1 MPADIFGTE
10 DKNLFIENE
19 RKDKQMKSKTL
30 QRLYKMLRPQAK
42 SIAVIS
48 VLAILINLGEVVKP
62 YLIKIVIDDYL
73 TANLYQKGIM
83 TIGTIGAIYIT
94 IVLVGNILNFIVT
107 TATSMMGENV
117 IYSIRNKLYRYTQYA
132 NIPFHDKTPA
142 GTLFVRITSDV
153 EDITTLF
160 KDVVTTFVKDVL
172 MIIAFVVMM
181 LSLNCQLALCAFIVI
196 PFVILTSIILTK
208 ISNKAQEYSKKVK
221 TKLNIFLAES
231 IYGVKLI
238 KIFNRQHE
246 KQKECEELCSAFWK
260 SRIPLGITEAL
271 LVGILKVLENVG
283 IAIIV
288 WAAMNHIFGTSI
300 DVGLIYVFVTYT
312 KEIFSP
318 INRLV
323 ENFETVQEAI
333 VSINK
338 IYDILDRKENLENF
352 EEGKILEEV
361 KGKIEFKNVWFAY
374 EGENW
379 ILKDISFTI
388 LPGQSVA
395 LVGKT
400 GSGKTTITNLINRFY
415 EIQKGEILLDGINI
429 KDINIRS
436 LREKIGIVL
445 QDPFIFA
452 RSIKDNIRLNKN
464 FSDEYIT
471 KTIELASADEFVNS
485 LPNGINEMS
494 LERGG
499 AFSAGEKQL
508 LAFARIFAHNP
519 SIFILD
525 EATANIDTKT
535 EELIQ
540 KSVDKISKE
549 KTSIFIAH
557 RLSTIVNVDKIIVL
571 NQGEI
576 LEEGNHMELVNKPD
590 GYYSKL
596 YNAYYSGLVGET

>member
-1 MPADIFGTE
+1 M
-10 DKNLFIENE
+10 KN
-19 RKDKQMKSKTL
+19 KTW
-30 QRLYKMLRPQAK
+30 QRIYKMLRPQAK
-42 SIAVIS
+42 SIAIIS
-48 VLAILINLGEVVKP
+48 ILAILINIGEVVKP

-73 TANLYQKGIM
+73 SANLYQKGIM
-83 TIGTIGAIYIT
+83 TIGMIGAIYIG
-94 IVLVGNILNFIVT
+94 IVLIGNILNFIVT

-117 IYSIRNKLYRYTQYA
+117 IYSLRNKLYRYTQYA

-160 KDVVTTFVKDVL
+160 KEVITTFIKDIL

-181 LSLNCQLALCAFIVI
+181 LSLNYQLALLSFIVI
-196 PFVILTSIILTK
+196 PFVILTSIIITK
-208 ISNKAQEYSKKVK
+208 ISNKIHDYSKKVK

-238 KIFNRQHE
+238 KIFNRQYE
-246 KQKECEELCSAFWK
+246 KQKECEELCNSFWK
-260 SRIPLGITEAL
+260 SRIPTSYTEGL
-271 LVGILKVLENVG
+271 LVAILMVLENLAV
-283 IAIIV
+283 AIIT
-288 WAAMNHIFGTSI
+288 WAAINYLLGTSV
-300 DVGLIYVFVTYT
+300 DVGLIYVFVTYI
-312 KEIFSP
+312 KQIFSP

-323 ENFETVQEAI
+323 ENFETIQEAL
-333 VSINK
+333 VSIDK
-338 IYDILDRKENLENF
+338 IYDILEKKEYLESF
-352 EEGKILEEV
+352 EEGKVLDKVE
-361 KGKIEFKNVWFAY
+361 GKIEFKNVWFAY
-374 EGENW
+374 EGDNW
-379 ILKDISFTI
+379 ILKNISFTI
-388 LPGQSVA
+388 EPGQSVA

-429 KDINIRS
+429 KEINIRS
-436 LREKIGIVL
+436 LREKIGIIL
-445 QDPFIFA
+445 QDPFVFA
-452 RSIKDNIRLNKN
+452 RSIKENIEMNKN
-464 FSDEYIT
+464 FSDEYV
-471 KTIELASADEFVNS
+471 KETINLASADEFVNS
-485 LPNGINEMS
+485 LPNGIEEISN
-494 LERGG
+494 ERG
-499 AFSAGEKQL
+499 SSYSSGEKQL

-576 LEEGNHMELVNKPD
+576 LEEGSHIELVNKVD

-596 YNAYYSGLVGET
+596 YNAYYSGLVE

>member
-1 MPADIFGTE
+1 M
-10 DKNLFIENE
+10 KN
-19 RKDKQMKSKTL
+19 KTW
-30 QRLYKMLRPQAK
+30 QRIYKMLRPQAK
-42 SIAVIS
+42 SIAIIS
-48 VLAILINLGEVVKP
+48 ILAILINIGEVVKP

-73 TANLYQKGIM
+73 SANLYQKGIM
-83 TIGTIGAIYIT
+83 TIGMIGAIYIG

-117 IYSIRNKLYRYTQYA
+117 IYSLRNKLYRYTQYA

-160 KDVVTTFVKDVL
+160 KEVITTFIKDIL

-181 LSLNCQLALCAFIVI
+181 LSLNYQLALLSFIVI
-196 PFVILTSIILTK
+196 PFVILTSIIITK
-208 ISNKAQEYSKKVK
+208 ISNKLQEYSKIVK

-238 KIFNRQHE
+238 KIFNRQYE
-246 KQKECEELCSAFWK
+246 KQKECEELCTSFWK
-260 SRIPLGITEAL
+260 SRIPIGITEAL
-271 LVGILKVLENVG
+271 LVAFLMVLENLGVS
-283 IAIIV
+283 III
-288 WAAMNHIFGTSI
+288 WASMNYLLGTSV
-300 DVGLIYVFVTYT
+300 DVGLIYVFVTYI
-312 KEIFSP
+312 KQIFSP

-323 ENFETVQEAI
+323 ENFETIQEAL
-333 VSINK
+333 VSIDK
-338 IYDILDRKENLENF
+338 IYDILEKKEYLESF
-352 EEGKILEEV
+352 EEGKVLDKVE
-361 KGKIEFKNVWFAY
+361 GKIEFKNVWFAY
-374 EGENW
+374 EGDNW
-379 ILKDISFTI
+379 ILKNISFTI
-388 LPGQSVA
+388 EPGQSVA

-429 KDINIRS
+429 KEINIRS
-436 LREKIGIVL
+436 LREKIGIIL
-445 QDPFIFA
+445 QDPFVFA
-452 RSIKDNIRLNKN
+452 RSIKENIEMNKN
-464 FSDEYIT
+464 FSDEYV
-471 KTIELASADEFVNS
+471 KETINLASADEFVNS
-485 LPNGINEMS
+485 LPNGIEEISN
-494 LERGG
+494 ERG
-499 AFSAGEKQL
+499 SSYSSGEKQL

-576 LEEGNHMELVNKPD
+576 LEEGSHVELVNKVD

-596 YNAYYSGLVGET
+596 YNAYYSGLVE

>member
-1 MPADIFGTE
+1 M
-10 DKNLFIENE
+10 KN
-19 RKDKQMKSKTL
+19 KTW
-30 QRLYKMLRPQAK
+30 QRIYKMLRPQAK
-42 SIAVIS
+42 SIAIIS
-48 VLAILINLGEVVKP
+48 ILAILINIGEVVKP

-73 TANLYQKGIM
+73 SANLYQKGIM
-83 TIGTIGAIYIT
+83 TIGMIGAIYIG
-94 IVLVGNILNFIVT
+94 IVLIGNILNFIVT

-117 IYSIRNKLYRYTQYA
+117 IYSLRNKLYRYTQYA

-160 KDVVTTFVKDVL
+160 KEVITTFIKDIL

-181 LSLNCQLALCAFIVI
+181 LSLNYQLALLSFIVI
-196 PFVILTSIILTK
+196 PFVILTSIIITK
-208 ISNKAQEYSKKVK
+208 ISNKIHDYSKKVK

-231 IYGVKLI
+231 IYGVRLI
-238 KIFNRQHE
+238 KIFNRQYE
-246 KQKECEELCSAFWK
+246 KQKECEELCTSFWK
-260 SRIPLGITEAL
+260 SRIPTSYTEGL
-271 LVGILKVLENVG
+271 LVAILMVLENLAV
-283 IAIIV
+283 AIIT
-288 WAAMNHIFGTSI
+288 WAAINYLLGTSV
-300 DVGLIYVFVTYT
+300 DVGLIYVFVTYI
-312 KEIFSP
+312 KQIFSP

-323 ENFETVQEAI
+323 ENFETIQEAL
-333 VSINK
+333 VSIDK
-338 IYDILDRKENLENF
+338 IYDILEKKEYLESF
-352 EEGKILEEV
+352 EEGKVLDKVE
-361 KGKIEFKNVWFAY
+361 GKIEFKNVWFAY
-374 EGENW
+374 EGDNW
-379 ILKDISFTI
+379 ILKNISFTI
-388 LPGQSVA
+388 EPGQSVA

-429 KDINIRS
+429 KEINIRS
-436 LREKIGIVL
+436 LREKIGIIL
-445 QDPFIFA
+445 QDPFVFA
-452 RSIKDNIRLNKN
+452 RSIKENIEMNKN
-464 FSDEYIT
+464 FSDEYV
-471 KTIELASADEFVNS
+471 KETINLASADEFVNS
-485 LPNGINEMS
+485 LPNGIEEISN
-494 LERGG
+494 ERG
-499 AFSAGEKQL
+499 SSYSSGEKQL

-576 LEEGNHMELVNKPD
+576 LEEGSHIELVNKVD

-596 YNAYYSGLVGET
+596 YNAYYSGLVE

>member
-1 MPADIFGTE
+1 M
-10 DKNLFIENE
+10 KN
-19 RKDKQMKSKTL
+19 KTW
-30 QRLYKMLRPQAK
+30 QRIYKMLRPQTK
-42 SIAVIS
+42 SIAIIS
-48 VLAILINLGEVVKP
+48 ILAILINIGEVVKP

-73 TANLYQKGIM
+73 SANLYQKGIM
-83 TIGTIGAIYIT
+83 TIGMIGAIYIG

-117 IYSIRNKLYRYTQYA
+117 IYSLRNKLYRYTQYA

-160 KDVVTTFVKDVL
+160 KEVITTFIKDIL
-172 MIIAFVVMM
+172 MIIAFVAMM
-181 LSLNCQLALCAFIVI
+181 LSLNYQLALLSFIVI
-196 PFVILTSIILTK
+196 PFVILTSIIITK
-208 ISNKAQEYSKKVK
+208 ISNKIHNYSKKVK

-238 KIFNRQHE
+238 KIFNRQYE
-246 KQKECEELCSAFWK
+246 KQKECEELCTSFWK
-260 SRIPLGITEAL
+260 SRIPTSYTEGLLVAL
-271 LVGILKVLENVG
+271 LMVLENLAV
-283 IAIIV
+283 AIIT
-288 WAAMNHIFGTSI
+288 WASINYLLGTSV
-300 DVGLIYVFVTYT
+300 DVGLVYVFVTYI
-312 KEIFSP
+312 KQIFSP

-323 ENFETVQEAI
+323 ENFETIQEAL
-333 VSINK
+333 VSIDK
-338 IYDILDRKENLENF
+338 IYDILEKKEYLENF
-352 EEGKILEEV
+352 EEGKVLDKVE
-361 KGKIEFKNVWFAY
+361 GKIEFKNVWFAY
-374 EGENW
+374 EGDNW
-379 ILKDISFTI
+379 VLKNISFTI
-388 LPGQSVA
+388 EPGQSVA

-429 KDINIRS
+429 KEINLRS
-436 LREKIGIVL
+436 LREKIGIIL
-445 QDPFIFA
+445 QDPFVFA
-452 RSIKDNIRLNKN
+452 RSIKENIEMNKN
-464 FSDEYIT
+464 FSDEYI
-471 KTIELASADEFVNS
+471 KETIRLASAEEFVGS
-485 LPNGINEMS
+485 LPNGIEEISN
-494 LERGG
+494 ERG
-499 AFSAGEKQL
+499 SSYSSGEKQL

-571 NQGEI
+571 SQGEI
-576 LEEGNHMELVNKPD
+576 LEEGSHAELVNKVD

-596 YNAYYSGLVGET
+596 YNAYYSGLVE

>member
-1 MPADIFGTE
+1 M
-10 DKNLFIENE
+10 KN
-19 RKDKQMKSKTL
+19 KTW
-30 QRLYKMLRPQAK
+30 QRIYKMLRPQAK
-42 SIAVIS
+42 SIAIIS
-48 VLAILINLGEVVKP
+48 ILAILINIGEVVKP

-73 TANLYQKGIM
+73 SANLYQKGIM
-83 TIGTIGAIYIT
+83 TIGMIGAIYIG

-117 IYSIRNKLYRYTQYA
+117 IYSLRNKLYRYTQYA
-132 NIPFHDKTPA
+132 SIPFHDKTPA

-160 KDVVTTFVKDVL
+160 KEVITTLIKDIL

-181 LSLNCQLALCAFIVI
+181 LSLNYRLALLSFIVI
-196 PFVILTSIILTK
+196 PFVILTSIIITK
-208 ISNKAQEYSKKVK
+208 ISNKLQEYSKNVK

-238 KIFNRQHE
+238 KIFNRQYE
-246 KQKECEELCSAFWK
+246 KQKECEELCTSFWK
-260 SRIPLGITEAL
+260 SRNPLGITEAL
-271 LVGILKVLENVG
+271 LVAILMVLENLAV
-283 IAIIV
+283 AIIT
-288 WAAMNHIFGTSI
+288 WASINYLLGTSV
-300 DVGLIYVFVTYT
+300 DVGLVYVFVTYI
-312 KEIFSP
+312 KQIFSP

-323 ENFETVQEAI
+323 ENFETIQEAL
-333 VSINK
+333 VSIDK
-338 IYDILDRKENLENF
+338 IYDILEKKEYLENF
-352 EEGKILEEV
+352 EEGKVLDKVE
-361 KGKIEFKNVWFAY
+361 GKIEFKNVWFAY
-374 EGENW
+374 EGDNW
-379 ILKDISFTI
+379 ILKNISFTI
-388 LPGQSVA
+388 EPGQSVA

-429 KDINIRS
+429 KDINLRS
-436 LREKIGIVL
+436 LREKIGIIL
-445 QDPFIFA
+445 QDPFVFA
-452 RSIKDNIRLNKN
+452 RSIKENIEMNKN
-464 FSDEYIT
+464 FSDEYI
-471 KTIELASADEFVNS
+471 KETIRLASAEEFVGS
-485 LPNGINEMS
+485 LPNGIEEISN
-494 LERGG
+494 ERG
-499 AFSAGEKQL
+499 SSYSSGEKQL

-571 NQGEI
+571 SQGEI
-576 LEEGNHMELVNKPD
+576 LEEGNHAELVNKVD

-596 YNAYYSGLVGET
+596 YNAYYSGLVE